1 MPGERWLQPRFPAQ
15 LHKLGWAG
23 KLSACQRTLSCEEHR
38 SRLIETAVTP
48 HLPQPPPTWPLAVP
62 DAPACGGQG
71 GCGQACERQR
81 SGPELGW
88 AAGAGWGVSK
98 TPLAGGSVRCPWL
111 GDRGRES
118 CCPCPP
124 CMGLPRTYP
133 QPCGS
138 CHLGGQEGT
147 PSPGDVPSLILAL
160 PSSLHD
166 LGAFVQWVGTRK
178 AHPATEQRRL
188 WETTTAAHPL
198 SSSQAARGRLLLPHR
213 EHRG

>member
-15 LHKLGWAG
+15 LHKLGRAG

-88 AAGAGWGVSK
+88 AAGAGWGLSK
-98 TPLAGGSVRCPWL
+98 TPLAGGVCEMPLARGQRPGELLPVPPMHGSSQDISPALWL
-111 GDRGRES
+111 
-118 CCPCPP
+118 
-124 CMGLPRTYP
+124 LPFGGPGGYP
-133 QPCGS
+133 QPRRCS
-138 CHLGGQEGT
+138 Q
-147 PSPGDVPSLILAL
+147 P
-160 PSSLHD
+160 
-166 LGAFVQWVGTRK
+166 
-178 AHPATEQRRL
+178 HPCASQ
-188 WETTTAAHPL
+188 L
-198 SSSQAARGRLLLPHR
+198 SA
-213 EHRG
+213 